1 MLVSSIVCGYNQV
14 HAQACSVCVIIDKH
28 CGISKEIIRSMKANA
43 RVIATAAL
51 MLSLGMLTGCNQLKA
66 RDQLTKGVAAFK
78 NAQYEQAT
86 NHFQQA
92 IAFDPNY
99 NDAKL
104 YLATAYSYQVIPG
117 LESPENMNY
126 ANKAINGFKEYLA
139 IKPNDK
145 VSLQQLASIYRNIKK
160 YPEAKNYELQV
171 IAVDPKDAEAHYTI
185 GVVDWI
191 EAYDNARKALA
202 ADGLTDN
209 GDGNPKMSK
218 ATCAKLKEQN
228 TALVKDGL
236 DNLQQAIQINNTYD
250 EALQYLNLTWRRQA
264 DLDCGNPDAVKTDIA
279 NAEKASQDAL
289 GARKINEQKK
299 EEKQRGGV
307 TMQ

>member
-1 MLVSSIVCGYNQV
+1 
-14 HAQACSVCVIIDKH
+14 
-28 CGISKEIIRSMKANA
+28 MKANA

-104 YLATAYSYQVIPG
+104 YLATAYSYQVVPN
-117 LESPENMNY
+117 LESPENMKY
-126 ANKAINGFKEYLA
+126 ANLAINGFKEYLS

-202 ADGLTDN
+202 VDGLTDN

-218 ATCAKLKEQN
+218 ATCAKLKDQN
-228 TALVKDGL
+228 AALVKDGL
-236 DNLQQAIQINNTYD
+236 DNLQQATQINTTYD
-250 EALQYLNLTWRRQA
+250 DALQYLNLTWRRQA
-264 DLDCGNPDAVKTDIA
+264 DLDCGNPAAVKTDLA

>member
-1 MLVSSIVCGYNQV
+1 
-14 HAQACSVCVIIDKH
+14 
-28 CGISKEIIRSMKANA
+28 MKANA

-99 NDAKL
+99 LDAKL
-104 YLATAYSYQVIPG
+104 YLATAYSYQVIPN
-117 LESPENMNY
+117 LDSPENMNY
-126 ANKAINGFKEYLA
+126 ANKAIAGFKDYLA

-202 ADGLTDN
+202 ADGLTD
-209 GDGNPKMSK
+209 DGNGNVKMSK
-218 ATCAKLKEQN
+218 ATCAKLKDQN
-228 TALVKDGL
+228 TPLVKDGL

-264 DLDCGNPDAVKTDIA
+264 DLDCGNPAAVKTDIA

>member
-1 MLVSSIVCGYNQV
+1 MKV
-14 HAQACSVCVIIDKH
+14 HA
-28 CGISKEIIRSMKANA
+28 
-43 RVIATAAL
+43 RVFATAGL
-51 MLSLGMLTGCNQLKA
+51 MVSLGMLMGCSQLKA

-86 NHFQQA
+86 NAFQRA
-92 IAFDPNY
+92 IQFDPNY
-99 NDAKL
+99 DQAKL
-104 YLATAYSYQVIPG
+104 YLATAYSYQVVPN
-117 LESPENMNY
+117 LDTPDNMKL
-126 ANKAINGFKEYLA
+126 ANNAINGFKDYLQA
-139 IKPNDK
+139 HPGDK

-160 YPEAKNYELQV
+160 YPEAKNYEEQV

-191 EAYDNARKALA
+191 ESYDNARKALA

-209 GDGNPKMSK
+209 GEGNVKMSK
-218 ATCAKLKEQN
+218 GTCAKLKDQN

-236 DNLQQAIQINNTYD
+236 KNLQQATELNNTYD

-264 DLDCGNPDAVKTDIA
+264 DLDCGDPAAQKTDIA

-289 GARKINEQKK
+289 GARKLNEQKK
-299 EEKQRGGV
+299 EDKTRGGV

>member
-1 MLVSSIVCGYNQV
+1 
-14 HAQACSVCVIIDKH
+14 
-28 CGISKEIIRSMKANA
+28 MKANA

-99 NDAKL
+99 LDAKL
-104 YLATAYSYQVIPG
+104 YLATAYSYQVIPN
-117 LESPENMNY
+117 LDSPENMNY
-126 ANKAINGFKEYLA
+126 ANKAIAGFKDYLA

-185 GVVDWI
+185 GFVDWA
-191 EAYDNARKALA
+191 ESYDNARKALA
-202 ADGLTDN
+202 LDGLTD
-209 GDGNPKMSK
+209 DGNGNVKMSK
-218 ATCAKLKEQN
+218 ATCAKLKTQN
-228 TALVKDGL
+228 TALVNDGL
-236 DNLQQAIQINNTYD
+236 DHLQQAVQLNTDYAD
-250 EALQYLNLTWRRQA
+250 AYSYLNLIYRRKA
-264 DLDCGNPDAVKTDIA
+264 DIDCGDPAAVKADVA
-279 NAEKASQDAL
+279 NAEKASQAII
-289 GARKINEQKK
+289 GARQNEEKKK
-299 EEKQRGGV
+299 EEKLRGGV

>member
-1 MLVSSIVCGYNQV
+1 MRHL
-14 HAQACSVCVIIDKH
+14 
-28 CGISKEIIRSMKANA
+28 KEIIRSMKAYA
-43 RVIATAAL
+43 RVSATAAL
-51 MLSLGMLTGCNQLKA
+51 LLSLGMLTGCAKLKA

-86 NHFQQA
+86 NAFQKA
-92 IAFDPNY
+92 IEYDPTY
-99 NDAKL
+99 DTAKL
-104 YLATAYSYQVIPG
+104 YLATAYSYEVVPN
-117 LESPENMNY
+117 LTDDPKNMKLADN
-126 ANKAINGFKEYLA
+126 AIAGFKDYLA
-139 IKPNDK
+139 AHPGDK

-171 IAVDPKDAEAHYTI
+171 IQVDPKDAEAHYTI

-202 ADGLTDN
+202 LNGLQDDGN
-209 GDGNPKMSK
+209 GNPKMSK
-218 ATCAKLKEQN
+218 DTAAKIKAQN
-228 TALVKDGL
+228 AALVADGL
-236 DNLQQAIQINNTYD
+236 DHLQQATQINTTYD
-250 EALQYLNLTWRRQA
+250 DALQYLNLTYRRKA
-264 DLDCGNPDAVKTDIA
+264 DLDYGDPAAVKQDIA
-279 NAEKASQDAL
+279 NAEKASQDAM